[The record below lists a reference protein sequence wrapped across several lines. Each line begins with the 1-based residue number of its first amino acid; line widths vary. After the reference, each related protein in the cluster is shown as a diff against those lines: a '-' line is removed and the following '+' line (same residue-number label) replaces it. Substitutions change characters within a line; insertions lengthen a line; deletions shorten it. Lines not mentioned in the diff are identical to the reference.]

1 MFRKILIIAL
11 LVAVLLL
18 AGIFV
23 WLNAEV
29 VDLELA
35 FAKVTVPVWQV
46 FLIAFIT
53 GWVVGLLFSAIYILR
68 LLNERRRLRKAV
80 TTAETEVSALRT
92 RPIQDAH

>member
-1 MFRKILIIAL
+1 MFRKILIIAVL
-11 LVAVLLL
+11 LIVLLL
-18 AGIFV
+18 AGAFV

-35 FAKVTVPVWQV
+35 FVKVTVPVWQV

-68 LLNERRRLRKAV
+68 LINERRRLRKAAM
-80 TTAETEVSALRT
+80 TAEVEVTALRT